1 MGLID
6 PDQAIQVWMDTDDS
20 GFSLVGTIVGSGN
33 YVDYLSPQTIG
44 ANFIG
49 EAQIGGDDNVA
60 VYPYFCEI
68 KLKTPKFRKRSIMFR
83 AKGIGYVDISSI
95 NDHDILFFDDRIPKK
110 YRVKQNVS
118 LDGKTNNL

>member
-1 MGLID
+1 
-6 PDQAIQVWMDTDDS
+6 
-20 GFSLVGTIVGSGN
+20 
-33 YVDYLSPQTIG
+33 
-44 ANFIG
+44 
-49 EAQIGGDDNVA
+49 
-60 VYPYFCEI
+60 
-68 KLKTPKFRKRSIMFR
+68 MFR